1 MCCVIFRWLC
11 TTSLLPTATPSLT
24 LMSSLLMAGIFT
36 LQTCI
41 VREQWCEL
49 FFLLHTVYCSRR
61 YENYQV
67 GTFVLYK
74 SSAGLLE
81 VHVRQ
86 WECGSVVAAASCACG
101 FAARDSGSG
110 EVVALD
116 MCGGE
121 MGESRAHL
129 SVKQSGGASWNTVR
143 IAESYQ
149 GRKVTVSSRPG
160 LLSKC

>member
-1 MCCVIFRWLC
+1 M
-11 TTSLLPTATPSLT
+11 
-24 LMSSLLMAGIFT
+24 
-36 LQTCI
+36 
-41 VREQWCEL
+41 
-49 FFLLHTVYCSRR
+49 
-61 YENYQV
+61 

-86 WECGSVVAAASCACG
+86 WECGSVVAAAACACG
-101 FAARDSGSG
+101 FTAKDSGSG
-110 EVVALD
+110 EVVAFD

-149 GRKVTVSSRPG
+149 GRKVTVSSRPLMVCWHPVG
-160 LLSKC
+160 ACAVARAYRTLPLCSDCR